1 MERNILMQ
9 PGWLRGFEIV
19 TGLLSIVMGVLVLVF
34 PDWGVSTLVVLLS
47 FGLMFAGF
55 RSISLVGYSDL
66 SGVVRAV
73 SAISGIITLVVA
85 LLVFVFPNFGA
96 LTLILFVSSGLLVY
110 GVSRVFLAYKLT
122 ETVGWLRGMIAAVGV
137 VDIILSVLV
146 VVLPGLA
153 LLTLTV
159 ILSLVLIIS
168 GAEMIVTGAVGRMW
182 LGKLVKAAEDEM
194 DVRRA

>member
-9 PGWLRGFEIV
+9 PGWLRGLEIV
-19 TGLLSIVMGVLVLVF
+19 TGLLTMVLGVLVLVF

-85 LLVFVFPNFGA
+85 LLVFVFPSFGA

-110 GVSRVFLAYKLT
+110 GVGRVFLAYKLT

-137 VDIILSVLV
+137 IDIILSIAVI
-146 VVLPGLA
+146 VLPGFA
-153 LLTLTV
+153 LLTLAV
-159 ILSLVLIIS
+159 ILALSLLVS
-168 GAEMIVTGAVGRMW
+168 GAEMIVSGVIGRTWIGAI
-182 LGKLVKAAEDEM
+182 VKAIEDE
-194 DVRRA
+194 VGGK